1 MVRARE
7 RKLQNIWPVFITLLL
22 TITAL
27 IAFKRGGLVDQV
39 RDWRHGRSIDKTDEW
54 QEFKKAFEVQK

>member
-22 TITAL
+22 TIAAF
-27 IAFKRGGLVDQV
+27 IAFKRGGLLDQV
-39 RDWRHGRSIDKTDEW
+39 RDWRHGRAIDKTEEW
-54 QEFKKAFEVQK
+54 QAFKDAFEVQK